1 MRACACRWWRVD
13 AVGCGAA
20 RLTQQQIDQLEQRYR
35 IADVLPLTP
44 LQQGLLFHASTAQG
58 DDDLYVLQLEL
69 AVAGPLDPDRLRA
82 AVQLVVSRHPNLVSR
97 VCDQFDEP
105 VQVILADP
113 APGGAMSKSMV
124 AASMNRS
131 RGCARPSGRGA

>member
-1 MRACACRWWRVD
+1 M
-13 AVGCGAA
+13 
-20 RLTQQQIDQLEQRYR
+20 
-35 IADVLPLTP
+35 TP

-69 AVAGPLDPDRLRA
+69 AVRARLTLIAAR

-105 VQVILADP
+105 CRSSWPIP
-113 APGGAMSKSMV
+113 RRGALC
-124 AASMNRS
+124 RS
-131 RGCARPSGRGA
+131 RWWRRR